1 MDLFADVYSFAWQIS
16 KLSFYVSALMV
27 FILHSS
33 ASQSTEQDRK
43 GKKVDV
49 DVGVKGETLFRV
61 DVGGEAP

>member
-49 DVGVKGETLFRV
+49 GVKGETLFRV